1 MKDTPSPAA
10 HRSDERG
17 IALVTVLLLLMMMS
31 ALGMAL
37 AVNGETETLIA
48 RNQISGMQAQA
59 AAEAGLNHAVEVA
72 IQYIFDW
79 QTNGFSS
86 VGLAVDDI
94 LTKADAGV
102 SVNAT
107 LAFNSSMLLSADLFA
122 EYEVEIIDDDDS
134 GPGED
139 GDPLNDV
146 NGTIIIRAIGWAR
159 DGLKVVLE
167 ALIAPTSYG
176 AILTNG
182 DLELAGNTSIE
193 GDGGSVHANGDLDI
207 NGSASVDG
215 DASATGDIGCGNPC
229 GAVGGTTTEGAPEI
243 EVPEVNASDYLG
255 QADYIL
261 NSDGTVT
268 NPSGTVVCDANGGS
282 CFGWDWD
289 GSGTWSAEDPTPST
303 TYYVEGNVDIG
314 SNDDLVQVSIIAEGD
329 VDMTANSTWTPDP
342 DAGGLLLVSDGDF
355 QLHGNPDIG
364 TATDEGKIMV
374 KGQIDIHGNTTIH
387 GQLIMENQAVGNLT
401 TSNILQ
407 GSVEIHYSG
416 GFTGSRYTVTGWRDV
431 RDAN

>member
-1 MKDTPSPAA
+1 MNDTPSLAG
-10 HRSDERG
+10 HRHDERG
-17 IALVTVLLLLMMMS
+17 IALVAVLLLLMMMS

-48 RNQISGMQAQA
+48 RNQIAGMQAQA
-59 AAEAGLNHAVEVA
+59 AAEAGLNHAIEVA
-72 IQYIFDW
+72 IEYIFDW
-79 QTNGFSS
+79 RANGFAS
-86 VGLAVDDI
+86 VDLAVDAV
-94 LTKADAGV
+94 LTSAADGEL
-102 SVNAT
+102 NG
-107 LAFNSSMLLSADLFA
+107 LAFNSTQILSSDLLT
-122 EYEVEIIDDDDS
+122 EYQVNITDDDDD
-134 GPGED
+134 GIGED
-139 GDPLNDV
+139 GDPLNDA

-167 ALIAPTSYG
+167 AMLSPFSMP

-182 DLELAGNTSIE
+182 DLELAGNTSVE
-193 GDGGSVHANGDLDI
+193 GDSANVHANGDLDI
-207 NGSASVDG
+207 TGSASMEG
-215 DASATGDIGCGNPC
+215 NASATGDIGCGDPC
-229 GAVGGTTTEGAPEI
+229 SAVGGTTTESAPDI
-243 EVPEVNASDYLG
+243 EVPEVNASDYLSE
-255 QADYIL
+255 ADYIL

-342 DAGGLLLVSDGDF
+342 DAGGLLLVTDGDF
-355 QLHGNPDIG
+355 YLHGNPDIG
-364 TATDEGKIMV
+364 TAAAEGKIMI
-374 KGQIDIHGNTTIH
+374 KGQVDIHGNTTLH
-387 GQLIMENQAVGNLT
+387 GQLIVENQDVGNLA

-416 GFTGSRYTVTGWRDV
+416 SLDGDQYRVSGWRDV